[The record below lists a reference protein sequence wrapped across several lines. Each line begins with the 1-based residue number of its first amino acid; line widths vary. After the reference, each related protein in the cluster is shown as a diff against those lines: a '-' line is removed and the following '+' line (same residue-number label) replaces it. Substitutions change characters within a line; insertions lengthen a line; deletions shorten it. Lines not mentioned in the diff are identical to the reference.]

1 MVWEDKGRE
10 VFSHPRLRLTLVKGI
25 NTIQDLSQKA
35 RWQGIS
41 IISIRILKRRAT
53 CLLKNFRLKLVY
65 YDVRESDGR
74 CKSDIL

>member
-35 RWQGIS
+35 RWPGEFQLS
-41 IISIRILKRRAT
+41 A
-53 CLLKNFRLKLVY
+53 
-65 YDVRESDGR
+65 
-74 CKSDIL
+74 